1 MSAKGMYYH
10 FLRKDRAAKGLP
22 IIVPQPPGLRAFGIR
37 SKRKE
42 QYVVKLF
49 KPIESSTGG
58 NWNVYQLKIGE
69 INQPFS
75 NYMKVE
81 RLCNAC
87 FISGWDPYE
96 NPNGDIP
103 NAINHQRLKDHLT
116 VESLLHVEAKSTGVD
131 HVGFYDGERPCFV
144 IFNISKDKA
153 DEIADRFYQNT
164 YVRVPNP
171 MGYLKLEIRQPVQKT
186 YSDWKSQ
193 WVESFHGMAH
203 EAARRLSLDSA
214 TEIMSAPESEE
225 LHWLLPE
232 LRDVNKPWP
241 MVTPTGDQKGTG
253 SEWDR
258 LSKLHKAANWEINC
272 DLTPID
278 SGSRREPVD
287 D

>member
-10 FLRKDRAAKGLP
+10 FFRKDRAAKGLP
-22 IIVPQPPGLRAFGIR
+22 IIVPRPPGPRAFEIR

-42 QYVVKLF
+42 QYLVKLF
-49 KPIESSTGG
+49 KPVESSTGG

-69 INQPFS
+69 FNQPFA

-81 RLCNAC
+81 RLYNAC

-103 NAINHQRLKDHLT
+103 NAINHQRLKDYLT
-116 VESLLHVEAKSTGVD
+116 VEGLLHVEAKTTGVD
-131 HVGFYDGERPCFV
+131 HLGFYEGERPCFV

-186 YSDWKSQ
+186 YSDWRSQ
-193 WVESFHGMAH
+193 WVESFKGIAY

-232 LRDVNKPWP
+232 IRDVNKPWP
-241 MVTPTGDQKGTG
+241 MATPTGDQKGAGT
-253 SEWDR
+253 EWDR
-258 LSKLHKAANWEINC
+258 LSKLHKAANWENY
-272 DLTPID
+272 
-278 SGSRREPVD
+278 
-287 D
+287 